1 MCIFLY
7 FFFSAAKCAA
17 TYERIH
23 ELTSLRIN
31 PSVKLTTCTP
41 ILHFESQAVMNS
53 LEPIHGSPKLRMSVL
68 NDLIDTLLLSLPPP
82 FSSLRY

>member
-7 FFFSAAKCAA
+7 FFFLVEPSNAA

-68 NDLIDTLLLSLPPP
+68 DDLLTHCFFPSPRLLVL
-82 FSSLRY
+82 